1 MSRADLRP
9 VGDGD
14 QPFLYQ
20 LFCASRPELA
30 GLPEP
35 LLQMQ
40 FRAQSGGYGARFP
53 GADHQIVV
61 VEGRPIGQMLVA
73 YLPAAI
79 RLVDIALL
87 PEAQGLFTGTQLVK
101 DLQQKAAAAAKPLQL
116 SVYETNPARRLYER
130 LGFTI
135 TDHDGPRLQ
144 MTWDPS
150 GGVACSNP

>member
-9 VGDGD
+9 AGEEDL
-14 QPFLYQ
+14 PFLYQ
-20 LFCASRPELA
+20 LFCANRPELA

-87 PEAQGLFTGTQLVK
+87 PEAQGFFTGTQLVK
-101 DLQQKAAAAAKPLQL
+101 DLQQRAAAAVKPLQL

-135 TDHDGPRLQ
+135 TEQDGPRLQ
-144 MTWDPS
+144 MTWDPPE
-150 GGVACSNP
+150 V